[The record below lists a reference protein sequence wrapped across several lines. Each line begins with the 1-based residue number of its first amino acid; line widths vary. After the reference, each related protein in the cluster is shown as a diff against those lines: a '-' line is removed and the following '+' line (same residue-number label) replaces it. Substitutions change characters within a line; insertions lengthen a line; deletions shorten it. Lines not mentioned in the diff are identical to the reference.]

1 MAIFSLNKIS
11 LLAPK
16 IQDCI
21 GSPFHS
27 LTLYGFLTTSGQQ
40 AVAEG
45 TGHRNGPSIS
55 LKMVYSDPDSA
66 IPRSGEVQ

>member
-1 MAIFSLNKIS
+1 MLLYLYTLSIARENYIS
-11 LLAPK
+11 IL
-16 IQDCI
+16 CI
-21 GSPFHS
+21 FHS